1 MSAYVIFDVEI
12 RDLERYQTFMQG
24 VKPALDAAGARYLAR
39 GGAHQVHEGDWLPRR
54 IVILEFPIGRGLGGL
69 LQRPDLPGP
78 EVDPRRVQLGAA
90 GVGGRPGMKPLRLTV
105 LGSGSVGLAFAASY
119 AKAGQQVTLLARGA
133 AMAELR
139 QQGIAVSG
147 VCGEHRIEPGMLKVS
162 DAEQPAAE
170 DVACDVLVVAT
181 KAYQVG
187 PVLRRLA
194 QQAGTS
200 LAPKAVLLLQNGWGS
215 ADEARAALPAGLP
228 LFSSIM
234 MIGIERRSPVHVN
247 VNVQA
252 SPVRVGSLFAAPPEG
267 VLDAVARGQA
277 GFLPITF
284 EAAIER
290 AILDKFLFNTCLN
303 AISAITR
310 MSYGQ
315 LVGNSHTRGSSSRRW
330 PTKRCASSVPN
341 DGVALAH
348 GRRQL
353 RRPKRLT
360 PFVLPKAAAH
370 RSSMLQDVEAG
381 RRTEIDY
388 LNGAV
393 VRMGR
398 AHDLPTHCNGVVA
411 SLVRSQESVHTASHP
426 IPA

>member
-1 MSAYVIFDVEI
+1 M
-12 RDLERYQTFMQG
+12 
-24 VKPALDAAGARYLAR
+24 
-39 GGAHQVHEGDWLPRR
+39 
-54 IVILEFPIGRGLGGL
+54 
-69 LQRPDLPGP
+69 
-78 EVDPRRVQLGAA
+78 
-90 GVGGRPGMKPLRLTV
+90 RLTV

-133 AMAELR
+133 AVAKLR
-139 QQGIAVSG
+139 QQGITVSG
-147 VCGEHRIEPGMLKVS
+147 VCGKHRIEPGMLKVS

-194 QQAGTS
+194 QQAGAG

-252 SPVRVGSLFAAPPEG
+252 SPVRVGSIFAAPPEG
-267 VLDAVARGQA
+267 MLEAVARGQA

-284 EAAIER
+284 ETAIER

-303 AISAITR
+303 AIGAITR

-315 LVGNSHTRGSSSRRW
+315 LVGNSHTRQLITQVADETVRVISAER
-330 PTKRCASSVPN
+330 
-341 DGVALAH
+341 GVALAPD
-348 GRRQL
+348 GASYVEET
-353 RRPKRLT
+353 LT

-398 AHDLPTHCNGVVA
+398 AHDLATHCNGVVA
-411 SLVRSQESVHTASHP
+411 SLVRSQESVHTA
-426 IPA
+426 